1 MGRIIVARH
10 GRTSWNAAGRFQGHG
25 DPPLDEVGEE
35 QARALAAALAVLD
48 PPVVVTSD
56 LRRARQT
63 AEMVAGACGADLV
76 VDPAL
81 REMDLGTWEALTPA
95 EVEDRFPEEYR
106 RWRAGED
113 VARGGGETRV
123 EAASRV
129 TPVLLALAASAAP
142 GRPPVVVAHGLVLQ
156 AAMAALAGAGALPA
170 SAAGAAHLG
179 NAEWVELDLDAAADP
194 TPLPT

>member
-10 GRTSWNAAGRFQGHG
+10 GRTAWNAEGRFQGHG
-25 DPPLDEVGEE
+25 DPPLDAVGEA
-35 QARALAAALAVLD
+35 QARALAATLSVLD

-63 AEMVAGACGADLV
+63 AEVVAEASGADLV
-76 VDPAL
+76 VEPAL
-81 REMDLGTWEALTPA
+81 REMDLGTWEALTPD
-95 EVEDRFPEEYR
+95 EVAARWPDEYR

-123 EAASRV
+123 EAAARV
-129 TPVLLALAASAAP
+129 TPVLSGLAAGAAP

-156 AAMAALAGAGALPA
+156 AAMSALAGVGALPA
-170 SAAGAAHLG
+170 GAAGASHLG
-179 NAEWVELDLDAAADP
+179 NAEWVELDLAGAARP